1 MAGAISKSKLAAYL
15 IDGVQRGD
23 KTSTREL
30 AAYLIETRRT
40 REAEAIVR
48 LAQEMREHQGSVLA
62 RVTTARQLDAGLR
75 REIETLLGAEAVEF
89 DEVVDPSVVGGIK
102 IETPSRV
109 FDSTIASRIEKLRE
123 RKV

>member
-15 IDGVQRGD
+15 IDGVQRDD

-48 LAQEMREHQGSVLA
+48 LAQEMLEHQGSVLA

-75 REIETLLGAEAVEF
+75 REIEKLLDAEKVEF
-89 DEVVDPSVVGGIK
+89 DEVVDPSVIGGIK